1 MLCIEL
7 PELLWHCKA
16 NMDKKPDRPPLRVVI
31 KYFLLQLPGQVAF
44 ILILALGRQWLEAPA
59 YLTCGLLGF
68 WVGKDIFLFPFLWR
82 FHDPNQYPDRFRM
95 VGRKGFTLTRLN
107 PDGYVQVQGERWQA
121 GIYEGQASIEQGEA
135 IWIEAV
141 NGLKLTVRPCTED

>member
-1 MLCIEL
+1 MF
-7 PELLWHCKA
+7 
-16 NMDKKPDRPPLRVVI
+16 

-44 ILILALGRQWLEAPA
+44 ILILLLARQWLETPA
-59 YLTCGLLGF
+59 YLIWGLLGF

-82 FHDPNQYPDRFRM
+82 FHDPNQYPDRFWM
-95 VGRKGFTLTRLN
+95 DGRNGFTLTRLN

-121 GIYEGQASIEQGEA
+121 GIYEGQSFIEQSEA
-135 IWIEAV
+135 IRIEAV